1 MGWTQIR
8 QTNLQ
13 DIVSLLQHG
22 SFISTQTDHTV
33 GSGYIGGKRVYQ
45 LIKAVLLIT
54 DYKQV
59 QGAGL
64 INLSFYNTGLINE
77 TVHTFN
83 LQHNINGVTLY
94 AGLTQLLHVPQD
106 KSHIGLLVAERL
118 LMILDVLTR
127 RCDLRKCELSQQK
140 AQKSNARWCVDTQ
153 AYAITS
159 SSVISIPVTCPLSP
173 TSLLKA

>member
-64 INLSFYNTGLINE
+64 INLSFYNTGLIN
-77 TVHTFN
+77 
-83 LQHNINGVTLY
+83 
-94 AGLTQLLHVPQD
+94 
-106 KSHIGLLVAERL
+106 
-118 LMILDVLTR
+118 
-127 RCDLRKCELSQQK
+127 
-140 AQKSNARWCVDTQ
+140 
-153 AYAITS
+153 
-159 SSVISIPVTCPLSP
+159 
-173 TSLLKA
+173 